1 MKRHCYLRTFG
12 TAVVLLS
19 TLGLGVVHAQAPAG
33 ARSEQADPDALL
45 AEASATLSDF
55 MQDPAMEWFRENVG
69 SARAL
74 LVVPQY
80 VKIGLFVAGASGPGV
95 LVGRDADSGWRGP
108 VFYKLNTASLGLQAG
123 VERSE
128 MVVLAR
134 TQSGLESLL
143 TSSVKFGGKI
153 SAAAGPV
160 GGSAITETEDIVYF
174 VRKAS
179 GGFLGMSLDGVVIE
193 PERELMTA
201 YYGREATPMDVLVR
215 GSVTSP
221 KPNPMLAILQ

>member
-1 MKRHCYLRTFG
+1 M
-12 TAVVLLS
+12 
-19 TLGLGVVHAQAPAG
+19 
-33 ARSEQADPDALL
+33 
-45 AEASATLSDF
+45 
-55 MQDPAMEWFRENVG
+55 
-69 SARAL
+69 
-74 LVVPQY
+74 
-80 VKIGLFVAGASGPGV
+80 
-95 LVGRDADSGWRGP
+95 
-108 VFYKLNTASLGLQAG
+108 FYKLNTASLGLQAG

-215 GSVTSP
+215 GSV
-221 KPNPMLAILQ
+221 